1 MLGTPYHAQ
10 ACTTAKAKRTR
21 KGVNKWMRLNASGER
36 VANPKKKRRSLELT
50 EEEAADF
57 IAWSPPEMKEY
68 RKRFVEKQRVKAAKK
83 RVHSKAYSKALY
95 RAKKE
100 GKSAEEAKALARNAG
115 SDALR
120 AWTDIVGTWSDSTRA
135 WSDIRVPEAPS
146 VV

>member
-21 KGVNKWMRLNASGER
+21 KGVNKWMQLNASGER
-36 VANPKKKRRSLELT
+36 VAKPKKKRRSLEMT
-50 EEEAADF
+50 EEEAADY
-57 IAWSPPEMKEY
+57 IAYAPPGMKDRY
-68 RKRFVEKQRVKAAKK
+68 KRFVEKERVKAAKK
-83 RVHSKAYSKALY
+83 RVHSKAYSNALY

-120 AWTDIVGTWSDSTRA
+120 AWTGIVETWSDSTRA
-135 WSDIRVPEAPS
+135 WSDARVPEASS